1 MTDATPGSRP
11 TFAACL
17 PLGLYVHFPWCV
29 RKCPYCDFN
38 SHPLK
43 GSLREDEYEA
53 ALLADLD
60 RELERYGERAIDT
73 IYFGG
78 GTPSLFRAATFRT
91 IIDRLSN
98 QAAEV
103 TLEANPGTV
112 EHGSFTAYRRA
123 GITRI
128 SLGAQS
134 FDAAQLKRLGR
145 IHGADDIRSAARQ
158 VAAAGFE
165 SFNIDV
171 MYGLENQT
179 VGQALSDLA
188 EAIRLAPP
196 HISWYQLTVEPK
208 TEFARRPPRLPSAD
222 QAAAIED
229 AGVELLAQHGYRR
242 YEVSAFALD
251 GHRCAHNLN
260 YWRFGDYMGI
270 GAGAHGKITANG
282 RIVRTTKP
290 SQPRL
295 YLAGADGTNVAVR
308 QDQLATEFLMNA
320 LRLVDGVDPQLFVKR
335 TGLGLESLAGTIDDL
350 VQWGL
355 MHPDRLALTAQGF
368 RQLDGVLARFL

>member
-1 MTDATPGSRP
+1 MIDP
-11 TFAACL
+11 

-43 GSLREDEYEA
+43 GMLQEDDYAA

-60 RELERYGERAIDT
+60 RELAHCGERTIET

-78 GTPSLFRAATFRT
+78 GTPSLFSARTFRSL
-91 IIDRLSN
+91 IDRLPN
-98 QAAEV
+98 RAAEI

-112 EHGSFTAYRRA
+112 EHDNFAAYRRV
-123 GITRI
+123 GITRV

-134 FDAAQLKRLGR
+134 FDVAQLKRLGR
-145 IHGADDIRSAARQ
+145 IHSADDIRAAARY

-179 VGQALSDLA
+179 TRQALADLV

-196 HISWYQLTVEPK
+196 HISWYQLAIEPK
-208 TEFARRPPRLPSAD
+208 TEFARRPPRLPNAD

-229 AGVELLAQHGYRR
+229 AGVALLAQHGYRR

-251 GHRCAHNLN
+251 DHRCAHNLN
-260 YWRFGDYMGI
+260 YWRFGDYIGV
-270 GAGAHGKITANG
+270 GAGAHGKLTGNG
-282 RIVRTTKP
+282 RVVRTAKP

-295 YLAGADGTNVAVR
+295 YLAGACGTATPVPE
-308 QDQLATEFLMNA
+308 DQLAMEFLMNA
-320 LRLVDGVDPQLFVKR
+320 LRLVDGVHPKLFAER
-335 TGLGLESLAGTIDDL
+335 TGLAPESVAGTIDDL
-350 VQWGL
+350 VRWGL
-355 MHPDRLALTAQGF
+355 MRSDRLALTAQGY